1 MPSAAPNHTLQL
13 AVPVSA
19 VPMMQSIAV
28 TENQEEK
35 TERVNRDRNFQTD
48 DDPPAGEELYQNMNL
63 QNSKVHPGEELYQN
77 MNLQN
82 SKVHPGEELYQ
93 NMNLQNSKVHPANQS
108 DVAAVEDLYVNKEII
123 NESLLS
129 NICNDSTSNG
139 SISKPELLQQN
150 ACIALPEPDYGP
162 VEDDDQKCDEG
173 MMQNEGASCLKNPSS
188 VNKEKE
194 DEEDRED
201 VYSTR
206 DIMKG
211 QYRQSTTEIDLLK
224 DSYWFQ
230 PGLPRLVLK
239 LPRC

>member
-35 TERVNRDRNFQTD
+35 IERVNRDRNFQTD
-48 DDPPAGEELYQNMNL
+48 DDPPA
-63 QNSKVHPGEELYQN
+63 
-77 MNLQN
+77 
-82 SKVHPGEELYQ
+82 GEELYQ

-173 MMQNEGASCLKNPSS
+173 MIQNEGASCLKNPSS

-239 LPRC
+239 LPRY